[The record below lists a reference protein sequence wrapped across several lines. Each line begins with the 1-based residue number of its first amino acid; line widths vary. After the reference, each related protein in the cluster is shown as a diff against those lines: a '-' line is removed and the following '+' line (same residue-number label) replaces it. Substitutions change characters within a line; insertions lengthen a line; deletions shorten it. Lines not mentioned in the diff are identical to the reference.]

1 MRHFFY
7 VAWFLG
13 SMKASAAEKGKIH
26 ETEKVAFDD
35 IVAFE
40 IMIREVI
47 AAIHR
52 IYLDVS

>member
-1 MRHFFY
+1 
-7 VAWFLG
+7 
-13 SMKASAAEKGKIH
+13 MKASAAEKGKIH